1 MIHIS
6 HPRPDS
12 INLPDYAND
21 GLLRRI
27 RGEFLEMP
35 GLRLTEAQ
43 AARLWGIDLPVC
55 SELLRALID
64 TRFLFRTRDGAVMR
78 VDPGTPLKAG
88 LSPSTKRITAA

>member
-1 MIHIS
+1 MNDLHD
-6 HPRPDS
+6 PQPGP

-35 GLRLTEAQ
+35 GLRLTETQ
-43 AARLWGIDLPVC
+43 AARLWGMDLTVC

-64 TRFLFRTRDGAVMR
+64 TRFLFRTRDGVVMR
-78 VDPGTPLKAG
+78 VEPGTPLKAG
-88 LSPSTKRITAA
+88 LPSPTKKITAA